1 MDIWVGNAGSMI
13 YVGEVPKMRKE
24 EKKIWD
30 SYLTK
35 FSAKM
40 EGGLLKNLR
49 EEVNIRSDI
58 VEKHY
63 MKLME
68 AIGVKGEDIRCT
80 LMNTFAYSVFDKY
93 NWKLRDKGESPA
105 KEYRRFK
112 KTITRIEDYL
122 DEDLLYYAIKDECNE
137 LSNLNRAEIER
148 IITSMSQL
156 ANSIKDIKNIE
167 LINFANELKNYIT
180 FNTSKY
186 IPEKIYRV
194 KSQYYG
200 ALLMM
205 NVKDNAT
212 AIEALKTIIL
222 CLPIGEQ
229 QIANMYTYLL
239 TVILSIW
246 NIAGRSN
253 IYAPLDHGVAEV
265 LLSLGLTDKRIE
277 NMEYESSGY
286 KAYKIICDTLFP
298 EDPSKMMVARAVAE
312 RWCYQ
317 RKIKICDEC
326 WLNKLCPKEY

>member
-1 MDIWVGNAGSMI
+1 
-13 YVGEVPKMRKE
+13 MRKE
-24 EKKIWD
+24 EKRVWD

-40 EGGLLKNLR
+40 EGGLLNNLK
-49 EEVNIRSDI
+49 EEMSIKSRI

-68 AIGVKGEDIRCT
+68 NIGIRGGDIKCT
-80 LMNTFAYSVFDKY
+80 LIDTFAYSIFDKY
-93 NWKLRDKGESPA
+93 NWKLRDKGESPS

-112 KTITRIEDYL
+112 KTINKIEDYF

-137 LSNLNRAEIER
+137 LSNINRAEIER
-148 IITSMSQL
+148 IITSMSQF
-156 ANSIKDIKNIE
+156 ANAIKNIKNIE
-167 LINFANELKNYIT
+167 LINFANELKNYII
-180 FNTSKY
+180 FNTSKDL
-186 IPEKIYRV
+186 PEKIYRV

-200 ALLMM
+200 TLLMM
-205 NVKDNAT
+205 NIKDNTT
-212 AIEALKTIIL
+212 AIEALKTSIL

-239 TVILSIW
+239 IVILNTW
-246 NIAGRSN
+246 NISGRS
-253 IYAPLDHGVAEV
+253 IVYAPLDHGVAEV
-265 LLSLGLTDKRIE
+265 LLSLGLTDKKLE
-277 NMEYESSGY
+277 NMEYESNGY

-298 EDPSKMMVARAVAE
+298 EEPSKMMVARAVAE